1 MKNIYTLPALFI
13 ILAACQNTT
22 KDGKPLD
29 TIDSGEI
36 TVACDESL
44 YPVID
49 AEHKVFE
56 SQFPRA
62 KLNLIYTSE
71 VEAINLMLSDSAR
84 IAIVTRSLYDNELA
98 ILNQQK
104 ISKAR
109 YTTIALDAI
118 AFILNNRNTDT
129 SFTLEQIK
137 GFLSGEISNWNQV
150 NSKSKLG
157 NIRVVFDNP
166 ASGAIRLLKDS
177 VLKGV
182 QLGNNNYALQSNP
195 AVIEYVKNNPNA
207 IGIIG
212 ISWISDHEDKH
223 VKEFLNTIKVAE
235 IKPLEIKVNSISNK
249 PMQGNI
255 ALKQYP
261 LWREVKVISREARVG
276 LGTGFASFM
285 AGDSG
290 QRIILK
296 AGMVPKHAPV
306 RIIELKQ

>member
-1 MKNIYTLPALFI
+1 MKRIYNLLALLI
-13 ILAACQNTT
+13 IIVACDNAT

-49 AEHKVFE
+49 AQHKVFE

-71 VEAINLMLSDSAR
+71 SEAINLMLSDSAR
-84 IAIVTRSLYDNELA
+84 IAIVTRSLFDNELA

-109 YTTIALDAI
+109 HTSIAFDAI
-118 AFILNNRNTDT
+118 AFILNNSNTDT

-137 GFLSGEISNWNQV
+137 GLLSGEISNWKQINT
-150 NSKSKLG
+150 KSKLG
-157 NIRVVFDNP
+157 DIQVVFDNP

-177 VLKGV
+177 VLKGIE
-182 QLGNNNYALQSNP
+182 LGKNNYAVKSNP
-195 AVIEYVKNNPNA
+195 AVIDYVKNNPNA

-212 ISWISDHEDKH
+212 TSWISDHEDTQ

-235 IKPLEIKVNSISNK
+235 IKPLVIKVNSISNK
-249 PMQGNI
+249 PMQGNV
-255 ALKQYP
+255 AVKQYP

-296 AGMVPKHAPV
+296 AGLVPKNAPI

>member
-1 MKNIYTLPALFI
+1 MKKLIALFALSVI
-13 ILAACQNTT
+13 ILACDNAT

-49 AEHKVFE
+49 AEHQVFE

-62 KLNLIYTSE
+62 KLNVIYTSE
-71 VEAINLMLSDSAR
+71 TEAINLMLQDSAR
-84 IAIVTRSLYDNELA
+84 IAIVTRSLYDNEIA

-109 YTTIALDAI
+109 HTSIAFDAI
-118 AFILNNRNTDT
+118 AFILNKENTDT

-137 GFLSGEISNWNQV
+137 SLLSGEIGDWKQI

-157 NIRVVFDNP
+157 SIQIVFDNP
-166 ASGAIRLLKDS
+166 SSGAIRLLKDS
-177 VLKGV
+177 VLKGTE
-182 QLGNNNYALQSNP
+182 LGKNNYAVKSNP
-195 AVIEYVKNNPNA
+195 AVIDYVKNNPNA

-212 ISWISDHEDKH
+212 TAWISDHEDTK

-235 IKPLEIKVNSISNK
+235 IKPLVIKVNSISNK
-249 PMQGNI
+249 PMQGNV
-255 ALKQYP
+255 AVKQYP

-296 AGMVPKHAPV
+296 AGLVPKNAPI